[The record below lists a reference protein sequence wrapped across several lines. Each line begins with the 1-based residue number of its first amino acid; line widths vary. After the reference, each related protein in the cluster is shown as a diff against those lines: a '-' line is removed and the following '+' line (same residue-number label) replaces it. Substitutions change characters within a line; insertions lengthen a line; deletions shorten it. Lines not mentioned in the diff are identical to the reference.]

1 MTMQKQQKTQKYKE
15 KMSKFEWRLK
25 RQEIHKIKK
34 FFGSLT
40 SILSIATNIHK
51 LIKNK
56 KQLDRKLKN
65 CFSLFY

>member
-15 KMSKFEWRLK
+15 KISKF
-25 RQEIHKIKK
+25 
-34 FFGSLT
+34 
-40 SILSIATNIHK
+40 
-51 LIKNK
+51 K